1 MGGGLMGGRRDQIG
15 YSIIDASWRGR
26 FRPPVSPPLKARS
39 IRELATALERD
50 PAALEATGDEFNRAV
65 RPGTFDHT
73 ILDNCATAGIT
84 PPKTHWAR
92 AIDTPPFYGYPL
104 RPGIT
109 FTYLGVAID
118 ARARMV
124 MDDGKPAENI
134 FAAGEIMA
142 GNGLGKG
149 YLPGTGTA
157 HRTTFGRHGGGE
169 ARRPVRG
176 WAGA

>member
-1 MGGGLMGGRRDQIG
+1 M
-15 YSIIDASWRGR
+15 
-26 FRPPVSPPLKARS
+26 PPVSPPLKARS
-39 IRELATALERD
+39 IRELAVALEIG
-50 PAALEATGDEFNRAV
+50 PAALEATVEEFNRAV
-65 RPGTFDHT
+65 RPGTFDPR
-73 ILDNCATAGIT
+73 IFDNCATEGLT

-118 ARARMV
+118 ERAPMV

-142 GNGLGKG
+142 GNVLGKG
-149 YLPGTGTA
+149 YLARVGMGI
-157 HRTTFGRHGGGE
+157 RTTFGRIAGE
-169 ARRPVRG
+169 EAGRHVPRR
-176 WAGA
+176 

>member
-1 MGGGLMGGRRDQIG
+1 M
-15 YSIIDASWRGR
+15 
-26 FRPPVSPPLKARS
+26 PPVFPPLKARS
-39 IRELATALERD
+39 IRELAVALEIG
-50 PAALEATGDEFNRAV
+50 PAALEATVEEFNRAV

-73 ILDNCATAGIT
+73 IFDNCGTEGLT

-142 GNGLGKG
+142 DKPLCNGFLARVRIAINTTFRRHTGAEG
-149 YLPGTGTA
+149 PLPHHRLTNSP
-157 HRTTFGRHGGGE
+157 HRT
-169 ARRPVRG
+169 
-176 WAGA
+176 